1 MKEIEKLAAGDIKK
15 YRKEWRELEKVV
27 DKEVLLEINDLKKYF
42 PLKKGVLQK
51 LRRHNQQVVKAVDD
65 LNFKIYKGETLALV
79 GESGC
84 GKSTTGRSLLR
95 LIEPT
100 EGRIYF
106 EGKNIIEFSREE
118 LKKAKRDMQ
127 IVFQDPFASLH
138 PRMTVEEIIMEPL
151 YIHKIGT
158 REEREQKVEYLME
171 KVGLSPKMKKRYPHE
186 FSGGQRQRIGIAKA
200 LALNP
205 KFIICD
211 EPVSALDVS
220 VQAQVINLFRDLQKE
235 FALTYLFISHD
246 LSVVKHISDRVG
258 VMYLGKIVEIA
269 NTSDLFT
276 RPAHP
281 YTQALLSARPVI
293 DEKNRIER
301 IVLEGEL
308 PTPLNPP
315 SGCHFHTRCPFKMEK
330 CMEIEPIVKDISF
343 DHQVACHLHG

>member
-1 MKEIEKLAAGDIKK
+1 MEHVAE
-15 YRKEWRELEKVV
+15 
-27 DKEVLLEINDLKKYF
+27 KEVLLEIKSLKKYF
-42 PLKKGVLQK
+42 PVKRDILQK
-51 LRRHNQQVVKAVDD
+51 LTRKNQKVVKAVDD
-65 LNFKIYKGETLALV
+65 VNFKVYKGETLALV

-100 EGRIYF
+100 AGNVYF
-106 EGKNIIEFSREE
+106 EGKDIVTYSKQE
-118 LKKAKRDMQ
+118 LKNIKKDMQ

-138 PRMTVEEIIMEPL
+138 PRMTVEEIIAEPL
-151 YIHKIGT
+151 SIHKVGS
-158 REEREQKVEYLME
+158 REERRKKVEYLIE
-171 KVGLSPKMKKRYPHE
+171 KVGLSPQMKKRYPHE

-220 VQAQVINLFRDLQKE
+220 VQAQVINLFKELQRQ
-235 FALTYLFISHD
+235 FSLTYLFISHD
-246 LSVVKHISDRVG
+246 LSVVKHVSDRVG

-269 NTSDLFT
+269 NTEDLFS

-293 DEKNRIER
+293 DEKNRMER

-315 SGCHFHTRCPFKMEK
+315 SGCRFHTRCPFKMEK
-330 CMEIEPIVKDISF
+330 CMQVEPTVKDLGTN
-343 DHQVACHLHG
+343 HQVACHLHS

>member
-1 MKEIEKLAAGDIKK
+1 MEHVAE
-15 YRKEWRELEKVV
+15 
-27 DKEVLLEINDLKKYF
+27 KEVLLEIKSLKKYF
-42 PLKKGVLQK
+42 PVKRDILQK
-51 LRRHNQQVVKAVDD
+51 LTRKEQKVVKAVDD
-65 LNFKIYKGETLALV
+65 VNFKVYKGETLALV

-100 EGRIYF
+100 EGNVFF
-106 EGKNIIEFSREE
+106 EGKDIVAYSKQE
-118 LKKAKRDMQ
+118 LKNIKKDMQ

-138 PRMTVEEIIMEPL
+138 PRMTVEEIIAEPL
-151 YIHKIGT
+151 SIHKVGS
-158 REEREQKVEYLME
+158 REERRTKVEYLME
-171 KVGLSPKMKKRYPHE
+171 KVGLSPQMKKRYPHE

-220 VQAQVINLFRDLQKE
+220 VQAQVINLFKELQKQ
-235 FALTYLFISHD
+235 FSLTYLFISHD
-246 LSVVKHISDRVG
+246 LSVVKHVSDRVG

-269 NTSDLFT
+269 NTADLFS

-281 YTQALLSARPVI
+281 YTQALLSAKPVI

-301 IVLEGEL
+301 IVLDGEL

-330 CMEIEPIVKDISF
+330 CMHVEPTVKDLGTN
-343 DHQVACHLHG
+343 HQVACHLH

>member
-1 MKEIEKLAAGDIKK
+1 MEHVAEKD
-15 YRKEWRELEKVV
+15 
-27 DKEVLLEINDLKKYF
+27 VLLEIKSLKKYF
-42 PLKKGVLQK
+42 PVKRDILQK
-51 LRRHNQQVVKAVDD
+51 ITRKEQKVVKAVDD
-65 LNFKIYKGETLALV
+65 VNFKVYKGETLALV

-100 EGRIYF
+100 AGNVYF
-106 EGKNIIEFSREE
+106 EGKDIVTYSKQE
-118 LKKAKRDMQ
+118 LKNIKKDMQ

-138 PRMTVEEIIMEPL
+138 PRMTVEEIIAEPL
-151 YIHKIGT
+151 SIHKIGS
-158 REEREQKVEYLME
+158 REERKKKVEYLME
-171 KVGLSPKMKKRYPHE
+171 KVGLSPQMKKRYPHE

-220 VQAQVINLFRDLQKE
+220 VQAQVINLFKALQKQ
-235 FALTYLFISHD
+235 FSLTYLFISHD
-246 LSVVKHISDRVG
+246 LSVVKHVSDRVG

-269 NTSDLFT
+269 NTTDLFS

-301 IVLEGEL
+301 IVLDGEL

-315 SGCHFHTRCPFKMEK
+315 SGCRFHTRCPFKMEK
-330 CMEIEPIVKDISF
+330 CMKVEPTVKDLATN
-343 DHQVACHLHG
+343 HQVACHLH